1 MIIVKVYDAPNIK
14 IQMLLHVMKSMR
26 LIIVK
31 VGNPIFAEKDEISN
45 RDM

>member
-26 LIIVK
+26 LITVK